1 MKRLRLHA
9 NRVLNGLL
17 PQFQLPFWRNGRVEI
32 YIGVYGRLDEP
43 KSATCDRIPPG
54 GGEDSQGDSGRG
66 VEKLNP
72 LFLSRFV

>member
-1 MKRLRLHA
+1 MKQLRLHS
-9 NRVLNGLL
+9 NRVLGGLL
-17 PQFQLPFWRNGRVEI
+17 PRFPLPFFGNGRVEI
-32 YIGVYGRLDEP
+32 HIGLYGWLDEP
-43 KSATCDRIPPG
+43 ESAIGDRIPAG